1 MRKVL
6 TQPDCVCVNLLLL
19 LHTVNSVKFEVIGPS
34 APIVTD
40 AGNDIILPCY
50 LKPNIS
56 AEDMT
61 VEWFRVRQSISD
73 PGTLVH
79 LYQDGKDQNQEQ
91 IHSYKERTSLFKDEL
106 KKGNTSLK
114 LYIVKATD
122 NGFYQCL
129 VKSLSWY
136 EEARIEVQVKAV
148 GSQPVVSIEGH
159 RDGGM
164 GLVCTSK
171 GWFPEPQLEWLDSKG
186 VSVSTGPPET
196 HRDSQGLYTVKLD
209 VVVKETD
216 TNSFICRL
224 IQDHLNVQMNT
235 QLHIP
240 DELFDHTIPLKVSLG
255 VIVPVLVI
263 VLVVVIIYF
272 RVTLKMK
279 GQKNKEALQEMNRVI
294 HEKDRVIHEKD
305 RVIHEK
311 DKVILE
317 NDVLL
322 SELGIHTKRIPDFQ
336 ISKQHAVDVTL
347 DPDTAHTCLVLS
359 ENKKDVKYDK
369 TKRVK
374 LPVDPKRFNERPC
387 VLGDRSFQSQSFYYE
402 VEVDMFIM
410 SWWVGVA
417 AESANRNGD
426 FPISPENGYWILG
439 KKYQSKNIYAYTS
452 PPGDISRDV
461 KLQKVGVFVN
471 YLERL
476 VSFFDAEARSH
487 IYTFTDCNFTGK
499 LLPLLCIRDANTGSS
514 SLTICPVK

>member
-1 MRKVL
+1 MFVSSSLGMRKVL

-19 LHTVNSVKFEVIGPS
+19 LHTVNSVKFEVIGP
-34 APIVTD
+34 ADPIVTD
-40 AGNDIILPCY
+40 AGDDIILPCY

-61 VEWFRVRQSISD
+61 VEWFRERHSISD

-79 LYQDGKDQNQEQ
+79 LYQDGKDLNEEQ

-106 KKGNTSLK
+106 TKGNTSLK

-129 VKSLSWY
+129 VRSLSWY

-196 HRDSQGLYTVKLD
+196 HRDPQGLYTVKLD

-216 TNSFICRL
+216 TNIFICRL
-224 IQDHLNVQMNT
+224 IQDHLNVQMET
-235 QLHIP
+235 QFHIP

-279 GQKNKEALQEMNRVI
+279 GQKNKEALQEMNILIHQLDIIYRKRV
-294 HEKDRVIHEKD
+294 
-305 RVIHEK
+305 
-311 DKVILE
+311 
-317 NDVLL
+317 
-322 SELGIHTKRIPDFQ
+322 PDFQ
-336 ISKQHAVDVTL
+336 TILGHAVDVTL
-347 DPDTAHTCLVLS
+347 DSDSAHKHLTLS
-359 ENKKDVKYDK
+359 DDLKEVRYRRKSF
-369 TKRVK
+369 K

-387 VLGDRSFQSQSFYYE
+387 VLGNQGFESQSFYYE
-402 VEVDMFIM
+402 VEVKLAGEEEEWWVEEDWWLENE
-410 SWWVGVA
+410 WWVGVA
-417 AESANRNGD
+417 AESANRKG
-426 FPISPENGYWILG
+426 FFTTSPEEEYWIMG
-439 KKYQSKNIYAYTS
+439 NNWRTEKTCEVYTS
-452 PPGDISRDV
+452 PPVTITWTD

-471 YLERL
+471 YVERL
-476 VSFFDAEARSH
+476 VSFYDAEARSH

-499 LLPLLCIRDANTGSS
+499 LFPLLYLKSEDRFSS
-514 SLTICPVK
+514 SLTICPVNHTNI